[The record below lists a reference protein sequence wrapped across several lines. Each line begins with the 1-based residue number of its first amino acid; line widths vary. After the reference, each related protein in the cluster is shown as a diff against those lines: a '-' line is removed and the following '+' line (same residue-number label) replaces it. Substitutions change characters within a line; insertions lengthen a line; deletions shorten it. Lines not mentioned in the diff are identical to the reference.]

1 MKLGRR
7 SQSMPW
13 IFCAGI
19 ISTWGWG
26 GELEGREGQTQIS
39 RYEGTSTIPL
49 FPLPPST
56 HTLQPAIISPFLPSS
71 SVLFIWF
78 FVFRLCCLFA
88 PGQKTLSILSMLHYV
103 CVYVFESALKWH
115 IDSQCSI
122 FSHLAHYYSASQPTL
137 YFSPSLS
144 ISVSIMLL
152 NGSVYEEC
160 CIAVIREGFGVYFVS
175 HLQYVCLCV
184 ILILQLGTWWC

>member
-71 SVLFIWF
+71 SVLFICF

-88 PGQKTLSILSMLHYV
+88 PGQKTLSMLHYV
-103 CVYVFESALKWH
+103 CVCVFESALKWH

-184 ILILQLGTWWC
+184 FLILQLGTWWC